1 MVSHRESASG
11 DRKDPKS
18 KRQPTVRRDRIQ
30 AEPEGTEGPKKRK
43 DCAGRGGPEVGGE
56 GAPGPPDG
64 QAALLRSPLRTT
76 PLWVSGTRLF
86 LLLSFIFC
94 CSFLPHCLILL
105 FPASQG
111 PCCCSSVHVL
121 LLPLSCLPSPVSQSP
136 CEPWCPPAPLL
147 IPSTFPP

>member
-86 LLLSFIFC
+86 LLLIH
-94 CSFLPHCLILL
+94 FLLQFSSSLSDLTFPRLPGAVLL
-105 FPASQG
+105 FL
-111 PCCCSSVHVL
+111 CSCPPPPS
-121 LLPLSCLPSPVSQSP
+121 LLPSFTS
-136 CEPWCPPAPLL
+136 
-147 IPSTFPP
+147 FPKSM